1 MQNMFTHKTLLSGL
15 TVAVVIGGIVIYSAQ
30 STDTPPANL
39 DTVSERAVDIMENE
53 PTSVATVESTTSEAA
68 VVTVEAE
75 PISEPAPEA
84 VAPVAPKPAATTP
97 VVVTP
102 TPAPVTP
109 APAPQATPVATG
121 ITKVEVAAHANEASC
136 WSIING
142 GVYDL
147 TSYVPRHP
155 GGKSEILAIC
165 GKDGTRL
172 FEGQHGGDSK
182 PERILSG
189 FFVDNLAS

>member
-1 MQNMFTHKTLLSGL
+1 MFTQKNLLIGSIL
-15 TVAVVIGGIVIYSAQ
+15 VVSIVGIVLYSSQ
-30 STDTPPANL
+30 GTETVPEANL
-39 DTVSERAVDIMENE
+39 DTVSERAKELVD
-53 PTSVATVESTTSEAA
+53 SV
-68 VVTVEAE
+68 
-75 PISEPAPEA
+75 EPAPVVTEA
-84 VAPVAPKPAATTP
+84 TTSKTAVVNEEPVTVPETVVPVTPTP

-102 TPAPVTP
+102 VPVPTP
-109 APAPQATPVATG
+109 APAPVIPPAAPVETG
-121 ITKVEVAAHANEASC
+121 ITKAEVATHASEASC
-136 WSIING
+136 WSIVNG

-172 FEGQHGGDSK
+172 FEGQHGGESK

-189 FFVDNLAS
+189 FFIDDLAS